1 MSVQVKPIPDGYRS
15 VTPYLF
21 VNGAAKAIDFYKS
34 AFGARERMRMDG
46 PGGKIMHA
54 ELDIG
59 DSMIMLADEFP
70 EMRALSPQT
79 IGGSPVMVAIYVNDV
94 DATFARAIAGGA
106 RENRPVQDQFYGDRS
121 GSLTDPFGH
130 MWNIATHVED
140 VSPEEMRRRSEAF
153 MKGGEKS

>member
-1 MSVQVKPIPDGYRS
+1 
-15 VTPYLF
+15 
-21 VNGAAKAIDFYKS
+21 
-34 AFGARERMRMDG
+34 
-46 PGGKIMHA
+46 MHA

-106 RENRPVQDQFYGDRS
+106 RENRPVQNQFYGDRS

-140 VSPEEMRRRSEAF
+140 VSPEEMRRRAEAF
-153 MKGGEKS
+153 MKKD